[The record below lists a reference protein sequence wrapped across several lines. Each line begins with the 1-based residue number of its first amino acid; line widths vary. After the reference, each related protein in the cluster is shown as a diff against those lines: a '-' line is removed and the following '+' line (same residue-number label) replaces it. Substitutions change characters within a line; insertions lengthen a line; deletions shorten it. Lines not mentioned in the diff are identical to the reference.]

1 MQRKL
6 ENTDLNAVTFE
17 VEMSAT
23 RSTSFGSCACQR
35 KQSTEPLPLMGLQS
49 AVLALGPGQTSCPL
63 SPHQT
68 PCEASAAVPTVGP
81 SILAAS
87 PQMGKG
93 QTQPI
98 PAYGQ
103 THTSIR
109 ADPYQHT
116 GRLTPAYGQTHTSIR
131 ADSAR
136 QESGLAPLYLWLW
149 DQQHGLPG
157 AYQDLWSLGP
167 RP

>member
-87 PQMGKG
+87 PQIGTFWG
-93 QTQPI
+93 SEHQPDTLG
-98 PAYGQ
+98 PVVVLLLGSWNPSYY
-103 THTSIR
+103 SEVS
-109 ADPYQHT
+109 PM
-116 GRLTPAYGQTHTSIR
+116 
-131 ADSAR
+131 
-136 QESGLAPLYLWLW
+136 ESLSGPKSYP
-149 DQQHGLPG
+149 QVNGLPTQRSKC
-157 AYQDLWSLGP
+157 ALGVGIGP
-167 RP
+167 DGYGDHFLPKWPT

>member
-116 GRLTPAYGQTHTSIR
+116 GRPIPAYGQTHTSIR

-157 AYQDLWSLGP
+157 AY
-167 RP
+167 